1 MKFQKWNIGTPAEE
15 DVSLLRSAGYPYLLS
30 AVLAAR
36 GITTAEA
43 AAEALERDRKLTIS
57 PLLMRDMDRA
67 VARIQRAVA
76 DGETIAVFGDYDVDG
91 ITSTVLLMDYLKSC
105 GAKCL
110 RHIPRRI
117 EEGYGLSKEAIRAL
131 REQGATLMITV
142 DCGITGNE
150 EVAYA
155 ASIGLDVVV
164 TDHHECK
171 EELPAAAAVVDP
183 HRPDCPYPFQHLAGV
198 GGAL

>member
-1 MKFQKWNIGTPAEE
+1 
-15 DVSLLRSAGYPYLLS
+15 
-30 AVLAAR
+30 
-36 GITTAEA
+36 
-43 AAEALERDRKLTIS
+43 
-57 PLLMRDMDRA
+57 MRDMDRA

-76 DGETIAVFGDYDVDG
+76 EGETIAVFGDYDVTA

-142 DCGITGNE
+142 DCR
-150 EVAYA
+150 
-155 ASIGLDVVV
+155 
-164 TDHHECK
+164 HH
-171 EELPAAAAVVDP
+171 
-183 HRPDCPYPFQHLAGV
+183 RQ
-198 GGAL
+198 

>member
-1 MKFQKWNIGTPAEE
+1 M
-15 DVSLLRSAGYPYLLS
+15 
-30 AVLAAR
+30 
-36 GITTAEA
+36 
-43 AAEALERDRKLTIS
+43 
-57 PLLMRDMDRA
+57 LMRDMDRA
-67 VARIQRAVA
+67 VARIQRAIA

-105 GAKCL
+105 GARCL

-131 REQGATLMITV
+131 RDQGATLMITV

-171 EELPAAAAVVDP
+171 EELPAAWRWWTPTGRTAPIPSSTWPAWAWP
-183 HRPDCPYPFQHLAGV
+183 
-198 GGAL
+198 